1 MALPHLAHQ
10 KRYKDFFQQRSRNDY
25 IILDNG
31 AAEEFE
37 FGAKHLFT
45 IADHLD
51 VHEIVVP
58 DALGDTEETLARALA
73 FSRYAVPEYRYMAV
87 AQGQTFQEVL
97 KCMNAYLSMGPLNYI
112 TTIGLPRLLTY
123 QDKRMRVTLA
133 EWIMKEKFY
142 ATLEF
147 HALGASAWM
156 KEVMVLSDYPCIR
169 GIDTSMPV
177 DMGLQGL
184 NIHKDEYIPRTPDFF
199 ELSKP
204 NRQVEIN
211 SDIYLQ
217 WAGHDN
223 QRIVEKAS

>member
-1 MALPHLAHQ
+1 MVLPHLAHQ
-10 KRYKDFFQQRSRNDY
+10 KRYKDFFRQRDKNDY

-37 FGAKHLFT
+37 FGTKHLFT
-45 IADHLD
+45 IANHLGA
-51 VHEIVVP
+51 HEIVVP

-73 FSRYAVPEYRYMAV
+73 FGRYADPKYRYMGV
-87 AQGQTFQEVL
+87 AQGQSFQEVL
-97 KCMNAYLSMGPLNYI
+97 KCMNAYLEMGSLNYI

-133 EWIMKEKFY
+133 EWIATNHFD

-147 HALGASAWM
+147 HALGASNWV
-156 KEVMVLSDYPCIR
+156 KEAMVLSDYPCIR

-177 DMGLQGL
+177 YMGLEDL
-184 NIHKDEYIPRTPDFF
+184 SIHTDEYIPRPPEFF
-199 ELSKP
+199 EVSVP
-204 NRQVEIN
+204 TTQADMNCN
-211 SDIYLQ
+211 IYLL

-223 QRIVEKAS
+223 RRIIEKAS